1 MIKSQCFI
9 NTAKNETYV
18 FKRFKRKQNSDY
30 EYESFPDI
38 TFRGKIA
45 NTPETKNY
53 RLQKGINTSSN
64 SVFIMSSNLPI
75 DIQVGDKISFLNSI
89 YTVESIGYYFEVSKL
104 VNASILDN
112 DYIVSKCPK
121 GLTLI
126 GSL

>member
-53 RLQKGINTSSN
+53 RLQKGICDDYADTKYKDGMKVNQTKIRPEKEKSSKKIVIKIN
-64 SVFIMSSNLPI
+64 GITI
-75 DIQVGDKISFLNSI
+75 D
-89 YTVESIGYYFEVSKL
+89 
-104 VNASILDN
+104 
-112 DYIVSKCPK
+112 C
-121 GLTLI
+121 
-126 GSL
+126 